1 MRLACSI
8 RRVSTRPLQAS
19 TPRLSSSVAM
29 ATPYRFSVSPTD
41 TGLLKVKQDDAAATR
56 VSELLQDDLETHH
69 VFFNDEGFHN
79 HIAHQLLTLYGTGSS
94 AEALTKAYDQN
105 KAYQLPARKGDVS
118 IADSLSRDWE
128 KEAPKYLGK
137 GDNYADFLLYFQREI
152 EKQGWLAV
160 VERHLFGDSPSCL
173 DFLGRLCAGFYH
185 PLIQLMYGIEWEQ
198 PALVAE
204 GLAQAAVHDAR
215 ITELMREV
223 DEYISSSS
231 GEVKLTDSL
240 PDLLESLRE
249 KHPKLATSAHWEDPN
264 RIFDGVLKR
273 ARPEAVALLAG
284 IQVRDG
290 DLEERTAE
298 MLHASAY
305 VVAAAAWNPPYVPK
319 FDFFLLHNL
328 TAAPFFL
335 TLNKLPTI
343 PTSSKARLL
352 TWKTR
357 MDVIGYLSRG
367 LPPLRMDQDTL
378 SVPNDVTHSRD
389 LVPRF
394 QNIVDDGHVIKVV
407 RSLLLAEEASAPY
420 GDKAWVRLRE
430 RRDWVRALNR
440 LLVGSEGAKLD
451 QIWVRSAGFPEAWKN
466 LPKL

>member
-1 MRLACSI
+1 MRLARSI
-8 RRVSTRPLQAS
+8 RTRPLQAS
-19 TPRLSSSVAM
+19 TPRLFSSVAM

-41 TGLLKVKQDDAAATR
+41 TGLLKVKQDDDAAAR

-69 VFFNDEGFHN
+69 VFFNDDGFHN

-94 AEALTKAYDQN
+94 AEDLTKAYDLN

-128 KEAPKYLGK
+128 KEAPKFLGK
-137 GDNYADFLLYFQREI
+137 GDHYADFLLYFQREI
-152 EKQGWLAV
+152 EKQTWQAV
-160 VERHLFGDSPSCL
+160 VEKHVFGDSPSCL
-173 DFLGRLCAGFYH
+173 DLLGRLCAGFYH

-204 GLAQAAVHDAR
+204 GLAQAAVHDGR

-223 DEYISSSS
+223 DEYLASTAAE
-231 GEVKLTDSL
+231 EVKLIDSL
-240 PDLLESLRE
+240 PDLLESLRD
-249 KHPKLATSAHWEDPN
+249 KYPKLAASAHWEDPN
-264 RIFDGVLKR
+264 RIYDGVLKR

-284 IQVRDG
+284 IRVRDR

-328 TAAPFFL
+328 TSAPFFL

-352 TWKTR
+352 TWKMR

-367 LPPLRMDQDTL
+367 LPPLRMEDTL
-378 SVPNDVTHSRD
+378 AIPDDATQARD
-389 LVPRF
+389 LVSRF
-394 QNIVDDGHVIKVV
+394 RNIVDDGHLIKVV

-420 GDKAWVRLRE
+420 GARAWIRLRHG
-430 RRDWVRALNR
+430 RDWLRALNR
-440 LLVGSEGAKLD
+440 LLVGSEGARLD
-451 QIWVRSAGFPEAWKN
+451 QIWVRSAGFPEAWRD